1 MKMWRIAKV
10 CILVTALLAP
20 TAPAWAQG
28 ASGALISQA
37 MGWVSQGIGTAQS
50 LIGAKQSYELQK
62 RNMDQMQQQQQLQNQ
77 QAELQQYRCPPGQ
90 TPALV
95 TFTNGSHTVTCI
107 TTPQP

>member
-1 MKMWRIAKV
+1 MNNARH
-10 CILVTALLAP
+10 ILKAIILAIGLLSI

-62 RNMDQMQQQQQLQNQ
+62 QNMDQMQQQQQ
-77 QAELQQYRCPPGQ
+77 QAELQQYHCPPGQ
-90 TPALV
+90 SPALI
-95 TFTNGSHTVTCI
+95 TFANGSRTVTCI
-107 TTPQP
+107 TAP

>member
-1 MKMWRIAKV
+1 MKTWRIAKV
-10 CILVTALLAP
+10 CILATALLTP

-50 LIGAKQSYELQK
+50 LIGAKQSHELQK
-62 RNMDQMQQQQQLQNQ
+62 RNMDQMQQQQQ

-95 TFTNGSHTVTCI
+95 TFANGTRTVTCI
-107 TTPQP
+107 ATLQP

>member
-1 MKMWRIAKV
+1 MHVRLTAKV
-10 CILVTALLAP
+10 IILAIGLLVP
-20 TAPAWAQG
+20 TASAWAQG

-37 MGWVSQGIGTAQS
+37 MGWISQGIGTAQS

-62 RNMDQMQQQQQLQNQ
+62 RSMDQTQQQQQ

-95 TFTNGSHTVTCI
+95 TFANGSRMVTCI
-107 TTPQP
+107 AMPQP

>member
-1 MKMWRIAKV
+1 MHVRLTAKV
-10 CILVTALLAP
+10 LILAIGLLVP

-50 LIGAKQSYELQK
+50 FIGAKQSYELQK
-62 RNMDQMQQQQQLQNQ
+62 RSMDQMQQQQQ

-107 TTPQP
+107 TTPPP